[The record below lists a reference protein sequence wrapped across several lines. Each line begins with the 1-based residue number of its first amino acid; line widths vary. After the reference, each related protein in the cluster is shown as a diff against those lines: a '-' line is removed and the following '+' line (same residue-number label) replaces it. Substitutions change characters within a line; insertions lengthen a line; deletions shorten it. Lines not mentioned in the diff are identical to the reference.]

1 MENAEELE
9 KLLQYKDDEKVLE
22 KLREIKGNA
31 KKELKNYLKMT
42 QNVDIDENAIFDIQM
57 CIRDRIGRVFRNEGL
72 DTRHNPEFTLDVYKR
87 QAVV

>member
-31 KKELKNYLKMT
+31 KKELEKLSEDDAECGY
-42 QNVDIDENAIFDIQM
+42 
-57 CIRDRIGRVFRNEGL
+57 
-72 DTRHNPEFTLDVYKR
+72 
-87 QAVV
+87 